1 MPRLLASA
9 LAALILTAAPLRA
22 APADDL
28 LESLRIDDMLRI
40 MRDEGMDYGRDL
52 STDMFG
58 RPASARWEDVV
69 SEIYDTDRMRE
80 IVREGVEDGLE
91 GQEIPAI
98 LDFLESD
105 EGQHVVA
112 LELAAREAMI
122 DESTEAAAR
131 ERFRAI
137 EGSDDPVLLQVER
150 FVEAN
155 DLVEANV
162 AGALNASFQF
172 YQGLADG
179 GALEITEGEILSE
192 VWATE
197 EETRADTRD
206 WLYGFMLMAYT
217 PLEQAQLEDYVALSA
232 TEEGRLMNRA
242 LFEGFNT
249 MYDSISY
256 ALGLAAAREMQG
268 EDL

>member
-1 MPRLLASA
+1 MASGSTWWKTDWVLDA
-9 LAALILTAAPLRA
+9 PTARA
-22 APADDL
+22 AWRMDCGTA
-28 LESLRIDDMLRI
+28 LR
-40 MRDEGMDYGRDL
+40 
-52 STDMFG
+52 
-58 RPASARWEDVV
+58 
-69 SEIYDTDRMRE
+69 
-80 IVREGVEDGLE
+80 
-91 GQEIPAI
+91 
-98 LDFLESD
+98 
-105 EGQHVVA
+105 
-112 LELAAREAMI
+112 AAREAMI

-217 PLEQAQLEDYVALSA
+217 PLKQDQLEDYVALSA